1 MNFTERLAKDK
12 EQLEKLPDTRS
23 KLTFIWD
30 YYKIPIIVV
39 VSVLAL
45 FAIFLISNI
54 GRKDASMYVVLLN
67 NDSSLHEC
75 NSSIFDETLKKAE
88 IDLKGKSV
96 DVNDKL
102 SVGREGN
109 EAEDIETMQILT
121 ALFTISDLDLY
132 VADKQYF
139 DYFLEDGGY
148 VDLSLLIDKKLL
160 DKYKDD
166 LYYWNDQNG
175 QRILCGIVLHDD
187 SIIHKAGYYHDD
199 VIMGVVGNASN
210 MDVAI
215 EFIRQLLS
223 DRN

>member
-1 MNFTERLAKDK
+1 MNFTERLKRDR

-30 YYKIPIIVV
+30 YYKIPIIAA

-45 FAIFLISNI
+45 FVVFLISNI

-67 NDSSLHEC
+67 NDSSLREC
-75 NSSIFDETLKKAE
+75 DSSIFDETLKKTD

-102 SVGREGN
+102 SVSRAEN

-148 VDLSLLIDKKLL
+148 VDLSLLIDQKLL

-166 LYYWNDQNG
+166 LYYWDDPNG

>member
-1 MNFTERLAKDK
+1 MTLLERINKDK
-12 EQLEKLPDTRS
+12 KQLAELPDLKSRF
-23 KLTFIWD
+23 TFIWD
-30 YYKIPIIVV
+30 YYKIAIIAIL
-39 VSVLAL
+39 SILAL
-45 FAIFLISNI
+45 FLILLISNI

-67 NDSSLHEC
+67 NDSTLVEC
-75 NSSIFDETLKKAE
+75 ASTIFDEELKKTSL
-88 IDLKGKSV
+88 DLKGKSV

-102 SVGREGN
+102 SVGRKGS

-132 VADKQYF
+132 VADKEYF

-148 VDLSLLIDKKLL
+148 ADLSLLIDQKLL

-166 LYYWNDQNG
+166 LYYRDDPSG
-175 QRILCGIVLHDD
+175 QRILCGIVLHKD

-199 VIMGVVGNASN
+199 VIMGVVSNAN
-210 MDVAI
+210 NFDVAI
-215 EFIRQLLS
+215 EFIRQMLS

>member
-23 KLTFIWD
+23 KITFIWD

-75 NSSIFDETLKKAE
+75 NSSIFDETLKEAE

-102 SVGREGN
+102 SVGMEGN